1 MDTVDTLTI
10 ACIVLVLTNVSFA
23 LLANHWRRRVKQSE
37 LSKLQTMLDAYRERR
52 ARRDADWQSGKRHG
66 IGLMYKIAV
75 KAHHEG
81 RDVLEALRAVG
92 REQLDIPIVQ
102 VPDLVSHETA
112 DL

>member
-10 ACIVLVLTNVSFA
+10 ACIVLVITNISFA
-23 LLANHWRRRVKQSE
+23 LLANHWRRRARASE
-37 LSKLQTMLDAYRERR
+37 RTDLQTALDMYH
-52 ARRDADWQSGKRHG
+52 ARQDGIDEGKRLGLRHG

-75 KAHHEG
+75 RADHEG
-81 RDVLEALRAVG
+81 RDVLEALRTVG

>member
-1 MDTVDTLTI
+1 MDTLTI
-10 ACIVLVLTNVSFA
+10 AVTIGQLIMSGVLIGLCEY
-23 LLANHWRRRVKQSE
+23 WRRRARASE
-37 LSKLQTMLDAYRERR
+37 RTDLQTALEMYH
-52 ARRDADWQSGKRHG
+52 ARQDGIDEGLTAGRKHG

-102 VPDLVSHETA
+102 VPDLVSHETT

>member
-1 MDTVDTLTI
+1 MDTLIV
-10 ACIVLVLTNVSFA
+10 ACIVLVITNISFA
-23 LLANHWRRRVKQSE
+23 LLANHWRRAAKQSE
-37 LSKLQTMLDAYRERR
+37 RAKLQTMLDAGCARR

-81 RDVLEALRAVG
+81 RDVLEAMREVG

-102 VPDLVSHETA
+102 VPEEVTIPRA
-112 DL
+112 